1 MSLVCALT
9 RTARAWP
16 TKPHPSREHEGV
28 LSPDGLGH
36 HSAYH
41 TPNRPLSPPVGACK
55 KCRETPILLIPLS
68 PPLFIHFFTTPE
80 SARLTPSWRVQK
92 VSADPYSIDTTFP
105 LTIYTLFYHPR
116 IGPSRPQLAR
126 AKGVARAPHPNERT
140 RGAKLVAR
148 AAEGGSE
155 HEREVR
161 ITWVSL
167 GLGSSG

>member
-1 MSLVCALT
+1 MYAAAALT
-9 RTARAWP
+9 GYAAS
-16 TKPHPSREHEGV
+16 HF
-28 LSPDGLGH
+28 
-36 HSAYH
+36 SADIGCH
-41 TPNRPLSPPVGACK
+41 VHG
-55 KCRETPILLIPLS
+55 
-68 PPLFIHFFTTPE
+68 
-80 SARLTPSWRVQK
+80 
-92 VSADPYSIDTTFP
+92 DPYSIDTTFP
-105 LTIYTLFYHPR
+105 PTIYTLFYHPR